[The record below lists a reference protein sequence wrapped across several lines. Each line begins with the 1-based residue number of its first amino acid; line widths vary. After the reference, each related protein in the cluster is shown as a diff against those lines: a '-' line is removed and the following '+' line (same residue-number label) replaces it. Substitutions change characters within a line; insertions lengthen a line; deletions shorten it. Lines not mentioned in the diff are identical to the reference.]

1 MTNLPMLFT
10 ASDIAD
16 ALEVTPA
23 SVSGWIKSNETAPK
37 PSFARTNGSP
47 LWESLEPWHEWN
59 HKRLE
64 ALEAKNKARAEA
76 RLAKA
81 KAELEAAMAAME
93 EG

>member
-23 SVSGWIKSNETAPK
+23 SVSGWVKSHETAPK
-37 PSFARTNGSP
+37 PSFARTNGAP

-59 HKRLE
+59 TQRLD

-93 EG
+93 EV